1 MVGPQPVFFVG
12 SNETDFL
19 VWDSC
24 FVAGTY
30 YYFLISVVKAE
41 LTIQDL
47 TEIKNVPRE
56 IVSRLMDMQGVLVD
70 DLSGLIKT
78 HPKLFLSVFSLSPT
92 LGMRIVSNGSYFVSL
107 VRGSKFA
114 EIINGE
120 ARGVSGKLQPQD
132 YLLFAKQ
139 NLPLDSTLIEKMVAS
154 RGLVNEV
161 LAELS
166 GQSESGILSLYFPE
180 GFLETT
186 PENTGFPTG
195 SGMTGVNFSSPV
207 IPAPI
212 VIPAKAGTHTN
223 FKVKIVNTL
232 DWLISKLN
240 KKEIFIGSYS
250 QVEETGKK
258 KPSLY
263 LVGVILVV
271 LFLVSVV
278 FGSIS
283 QKTKKEKEG
292 VQTTLLQI
300 TQLLGESETVSGTD
314 MARARELYAE
324 AKNLLNAIP
333 PKYTT
338 DVKGAQE
345 QLAILQKTV
354 TREYGVQLTNYID
367 LDLVEENF
375 NPDLACFSAGKLYLA
390 RKTLGAG
397 VIFDLETKK
406 KELEFKYNDLNNAQK
421 LFCYGDKLFL
431 ATKTN
436 ILFFDKGV
444 FREVLT
450 LDRDGFVFAAFGTNL
465 YAVDAPNS
473 LIYRY
478 PGTASG
484 YGERSLW
491 LTPNQELDLSDTV
504 MLNIDGSLWVGGLD
518 GNVLKFTQ
526 GRIDPFKNE
535 ARMEGSTVS
544 NLIVDENL
552 LSVYVFDAKT
562 GTLNI
567 SDKKGV
573 LLAVYKS
580 DELKSKILVGVSE
593 TNKKAI
599 FQDGSQLLS
608 LEFIH

>member
-12 SNETDFL
+12 SNEADFL

-24 FVAGTY
+24 FVNGTY
-30 YYFLISVVKAE
+30 YYFLLSVAKEA

-47 TEIKNVPRE
+47 AEIKNVPRE
-56 IVSRLMDMQGVLVD
+56 IVTRLMGMQGVLIS
-70 DLSGLIKT
+70 DLSTLIK
-78 HPKLFLSVFSLSPT
+78 PELKVFLVVFSFSST
-92 LGMRIVSNGSYFVSL
+92 CGMKIVSSGGYYVSL
-107 VRGSKFA
+107 IRGPKFA
-114 EIINGE
+114 EVITGVAQSII
-120 ARGVSGKLQPQD
+120 GKLQPAD

-139 NLPLDSTLIEKMVAS
+139 SLPLSSESIEKINRS
-154 RGLVNEV
+154 QGLVNEV

-166 GQSESGILSLYFPE
+166 NQTGSGILSLYFPQ
-180 GFLETT
+180 GFLEAVT
-186 PENTGFPTG
+186 PIP
-195 SGMTGVNFSSPV
+195 SVVPASPV
-207 IPAPI
+207 IPAKAESQI
-212 VIPAKAGTHTN
+212 KLKAKVVG
-223 FKVKIVNTL
+223 IL
-232 DWLISKLN
+232 DWLIGKLN
-240 KKEIFIGSYS
+240 KKELYIDSMSG
-250 QVEETGKK
+250 EGEADKK
-258 KPSLY
+258 RPNLY
-263 LVGVILVV
+263 LVGAILVV
-271 LFLVSVV
+271 LFLVSVI
-278 FGSIS
+278 FGSVS
-283 QKTKKEKEG
+283 QKSKKEKEG
-292 VQTTLLQI
+292 VQATVSQI
-300 TQLLGESETVSGTD
+300 TQLLGQSETVSGTD
-314 MARARELYAE
+314 MVRARELYSE
-324 AKNLLNAIP
+324 AQKLFTTIP
-333 PKYTT
+333 PKYTAEIQG
-338 DVKGAQE
+338 VKE
-345 QLAILQKTV
+345 QLLALQKTV
-354 TREYGVQLTNYID
+354 TREYEAKLTNYID

-375 NPDLACFSAGKLYLA
+375 NPDLSCFSAGKLYLA
-390 RKTLGAG
+390 RKTLGTG
-397 VIFDLETKK
+397 VIFDIESKK